1 MQGLDPR
8 HAGRRQ
14 NGGVSEAVPS
24 SAAVSARMSR
34 QGSRD
39 TAPEIAVRRLLHAA
53 GLRYRVNVPVPGMP
67 RRTIDIAFGKYKVAI
82 FMDGCFWHGCPEH
95 ATHPKANSEWWRR
108 KLDRNMS
115 RDIETTGHLTEAG
128 WTVLRFWEHEDPLK
142 VALRVQEVVASKQ
155 AEHTA
160 RRRGS
165 TAP

>member
-1 MQGLDPR
+1 
-8 HAGRRQ
+8 
-14 NGGVSEAVPS
+14 
-24 SAAVSARMSR
+24 MSR